1 MNAYR
6 HRSEEIYSYP
16 SYLRHPRS
24 SAAKFLLSVS
34 LTVVFLPFLLS
45 LYYVHMDFFANLN
58 LLAVFLI
65 IGGIGFVFLLASLVL
80 GDIFDMFGGDA
91 DLGSADV
98 DFGFLD
104 SRVIAVFITAFGG
117 FGAIAVQMGFGAA
130 ASSGSGLLGG
140 VVFAVIVSLFGRFL
154 IGQQASSSVTD
165 DDLIGKT
172 AQVAV
177 AIKPGEVGQISVRV
191 GDERVEKIARFGGDE
206 EIKAGTLV
214 KIAAIAGDS
223 VIVEIERGE
232 K

>member
-1 MNAYR
+1 
-6 HRSEEIYSYP
+6 
-16 SYLRHPRS
+16 
-24 SAAKFLLSVS
+24 
-34 LTVVFLPFLLS
+34 
-45 LYYVHMDFFANLN
+45 MDFFANLN

-80 GDIFDMFGGDA
+80 GDIFDIFGGDA
-91 DLGSADV
+91 GLGSADA

-130 ASSGSGLLGG
+130 ASSGFGLFGG
-140 VVFAVIVSLFGRFL
+140 VVFAAVVSLFGKFL

-177 AIKPGEVGQISVRV
+177 AIKPGEIGQISVRI
-191 GDERVEKIARFGGDE
+191 GDERVEKIARSGADE

>member
-1 MNAYR
+1 
-6 HRSEEIYSYP
+6 
-16 SYLRHPRS
+16 
-24 SAAKFLLSVS
+24 
-34 LTVVFLPFLLS
+34 
-45 LYYVHMDFFANLN
+45 MDFFANLN

-91 DLGSADV
+91 GPASADV

-130 ASSGSGLLGG
+130 ASSGFGLFGG
-140 VVFAVIVSLFGRFL
+140 VVFAAVVSLFGKFL

-177 AIKPGEVGQISVRV
+177 AIKPGEIGQISVRI
-191 GDERVEKIARFGGDE
+191 GDERVEKIARSGGDE

-214 KIAAIAGDS
+214 RVAAIAGDS

>member
-1 MNAYR
+1 
-6 HRSEEIYSYP
+6 
-16 SYLRHPRS
+16 
-24 SAAKFLLSVS
+24 
-34 LTVVFLPFLLS
+34 
-45 LYYVHMDFFANLN
+45 MDFFANLN
-58 LLAVFLI
+58 LLVVFLV

-80 GDIFDMFGGDA
+80 GDIFEMFGGDA
-91 DLGSADV
+91 DIGGDSGL

-117 FGAIAVQMGFGAA
+117 FGAIGVQMGFGAA
-130 ASSGSGLLGG
+130 ASSGFGLLGG
-140 VVFAVIVSLFGRFL
+140 VVFALVVSLFGRFL

-177 AIKPGEVGQISVRV
+177 AIKQGEIGQISIRI
-191 GDERVEKIARFGGDE
+191 GDDRIEKIARSKDGE

-214 KIAAIAGDS
+214 KVHSIAGDS